1 MNSATSGLIFFT
13 MLFFTEYV
21 LCSNTTQESEKT
33 NAQLVTE
40 IVNPTV
46 QPPGECPSIDV
57 CYATAYADITADH
70 SNNVLVC
77 SKWKTMVSCLYEAV
91 QSCGDTDILGSSY
104 IIEKAIADA
113 CECTSGSSGIT
124 VSGGITRMLT
134 VVLLLHGSVLNVH
147 MYFNVN

>member
-46 QPPGECPSIDV
+46 QPPVNGKQWCHVSTKLSKAVVIRISSAVHISLKRLLPTLVNALQDRLVLQCLVASQECS
-57 CYATAYADITADH
+57 
-70 SNNVLVC
+70 L
-77 SKWKTMVSCLYEAV
+77 
-91 QSCGDTDILGSSY
+91 SSY
-104 IIEKAIADA
+104 CFMDP
-113 CECTSGSSGIT
+113 C
-124 VSGGITRMLT
+124 
-134 VVLLLHGSVLNVH
+134 
-147 MYFNVN
+147 